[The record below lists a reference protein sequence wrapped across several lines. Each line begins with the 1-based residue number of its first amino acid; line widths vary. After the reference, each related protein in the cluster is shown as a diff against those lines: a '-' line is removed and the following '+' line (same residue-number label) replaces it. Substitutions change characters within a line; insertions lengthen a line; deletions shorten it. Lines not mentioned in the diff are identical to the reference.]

1 MRGFLAGLKL
11 CLNLGD
17 ALFCIDSFVGVL
29 KEALIISI
37 FALLNFYCLTLKVT
51 REIHA

>member
-1 MRGFLAGLKL
+1 MRGFLAGLKM

-17 ALFCIDSFVGVL
+17 ALFCIDCFVGIL
-29 KEALIISI
+29 KETLIISI
-37 FALLNFYCLTLKVT
+37 FVLLNFYYVTLKVT